1 MGSDGKVPRLGSLV
15 RLLLGLVRS
24 KVHPGAKGGTAAVS
38 PVPPPVAPGHSK
50 EPVRPVDPWTEVSP
64 EAFESLLQIL
74 EQRIDR
80 LWTVK
85 VSTAAEA
92 NRILESIAVV
102 SRSLISLS
110 VQLRDLYDEYG
121 VSQDDALDIVV
132 LRRVRDAEED
142 EDDWSTPGSGM
153 GGMLN

>member
-1 MGSDGKVPRLGSLV
+1 MGSDGKVSGLGSLV

-24 KVHPGAKGGTAAVS
+24 KAQAPPGAKGGTVAA
-38 PVPPPVAPGHSK
+38 PPPAAPGHSK
-50 EPVRPVDPWTEVSP
+50 EPVRPVDPWAEVSP
-64 EAFESLLQIL
+64 EAFESLLQVL

-92 NRILESIAVV
+92 NRVLESIAVI

-121 VSQDDALDIVV
+121 VSQDDGLDIVV
-132 LRRVRDAEED
+132 LRRVRDAEEE